1 MKMHTD
7 CEKYMKIM
15 IVFGTRPE
23 AIKMCPVVNEL
34 RSRKKFEVV
43 VCVTGQHE
51 EMLEQVLNV
60 FHIVPEYNLHIM
72 KKNQSLFD
80 ITVIILKRIQ
90 EILKKEK
97 PDLILVHGDTST
109 AFSAALAGFY
119 LNIPIGHVEAGL
131 RTYDLAS
138 PFPEEYNRQAIDI
151 MSDFL
156 FAPTEHAYE
165 NLKQENKR
173 TDKIYITGNTV
184 IDALKTT
191 VFKGYRHDILDW
203 AKEGKLILVTAH
215 RRENI
220 GKPMEN
226 MFQAISQIVEEH
238 KEIKVVYP
246 VHPNPKVRELAE
258 KYLKKTDRIKLIEP
272 LDIID
277 FHNFMANS
285 YLILTDSGGVQ
296 EEAPAL
302 GKPVLVMRDV
312 TERPEG
318 VKAGTLKLTGTDREN
333 IYNSFRSL
341 LEDEAEYKK
350 MASAVN
356 PYGDGNASRYIAD
369 IIEKNI

>member
-1 MKMHTD
+1 
-7 CEKYMKIM
+7 
-15 IVFGTRPE
+15 
-23 AIKMCPVVNEL
+23 
-34 RSRKKFEVV
+34 
-43 VCVTGQHE
+43 
-51 EMLEQVLNV
+51 
-60 FHIVPEYNLHIM
+60 
-72 KKNQSLFD
+72 
-80 ITVIILKRIQ
+80 
-90 EILKKEK
+90 
-97 PDLILVHGDTST
+97 
-109 AFSAALAGFY
+109 
-119 LNIPIGHVEAGL
+119 
-131 RTYDLAS
+131 
-138 PFPEEYNRQAIDI
+138 
-151 MSDFL
+151 
-156 FAPTEHAYE
+156 
-165 NLKQENKR
+165 
-173 TDKIYITGNTV
+173 
-184 IDALKTT
+184 
-191 VFKGYRHDILDW
+191 
-203 AKEGKLILVTAH
+203 
-215 RRENI
+215 
-220 GKPMEN
+220 MEN

-369 IIEKNI
+369 IIERGS